1 MALSTLADLVP
12 EMERL
17 GGREALR
24 YDNGFRTFHFSYRQL
39 LDRVRA
45 FQGYLASRGLSS
57 GSRVILWSEN
67 RPEWIFAFWACVLS
81 GIEVVPL
88 DSHSSA
94 EMIGR
99 ILQQVEADL
108 LLHGEET
115 DAVSWLNQ
123 ERLARVTRER
133 HPAPLPSCRIDPEQP
148 VQILFTSG
156 TTGRPSGVIH
166 RHRNICS
173 NLEPFRLEI
182 QRYRW
187 MAWPFQPVRIL
198 NLLPLSHM
206 FGQSMGLFI
215 PVLLGGSVVLS
226 RRHSPRVALST
237 IRDQRVSVVCLV
249 PRMLRGLREEIAGV
263 SKQPITAR
271 GGGWSTVAARW
282 WRHRSFH
289 RRVGFKFWAFVVGG
303 AAVEQELEEFWKE
316 LGFVVV
322 QGYGLTESSPVV
334 AVNHPFRS
342 QPGALGEA
350 VPGQEIKLGPDGE
363 ILVRGPSVATERL
376 GPEGRREELLEEG
389 WLHTGD
395 IGRLDEH
402 GRLYFLGRKKDVIV
416 TSSGLNVHPEDLE
429 AVLNRLEGVRESTV
443 VAKRRSSGEEV
454 VHAVLILEDEAT
466 VAPEVISQANPQ
478 LLEHQRIRS
487 WSVWPEDDFP
497 RTSSTGKVKRHR
509 VAEQIQAASP
519 GPDPIDPFE
528 HLLPDH
534 ELGQGEVRLDED
546 LSLSSL
552 DRVELLGRV
561 EDRLGVSISET
572 AISEARTVDDLKAL
586 IREADERGAEAGAGQ
601 SLGRVPRLYRS
612 LPARGLRWAFLN
624 LVMSPLFRLL
634 MDLEEK
640 GVETLRDL
648 DPPLLFAANHSSHL
662 DTAAL
667 LAALPLGW
675 RSRIAPAASKEY
687 FAACWSPSSS
697 LGERLS
703 AAAQFGLACLL
714 FNAFPLP
721 RQLGQ
726 VGETLRYAGEL
737 AEQGFCV
744 LIYPEGKRSGDGR
757 VQSFKSG
764 VGLLARELDLPI
776 IPVGIQGT
784 FESLSICDSWP
795 RRGPVRI
802 SFGQP
807 LQLEESETPSQLA
820 GRVEKAVKE
829 LAESQHSPNS
839 YQNPSVSEG

>member
-12 EMERL
+12 EMQRL
-17 GGREALR
+17 GDKEALR
-24 YDNGFRTFHFSYRQL
+24 YDNGFRTFRFSYRQFL
-39 LDRVRA
+39 RRICA
-45 FQGYLASRGLSS
+45 FQSYLASRDLSS

-88 DSHSSA
+88 DSHSSTD
-94 EMIGR
+94 MVGR
-99 ILQQVEADL
+99 ILEQVEADL
-108 LLHGEET
+108 VLHGEET
-115 DAVSWLNQ
+115 DAVFCPNRERLTRVNQ
-123 ERLARVTRER
+123 EGN
-133 HPAPLPSCRIDPEQP
+133 PAPLPSCNIDPEQP

-166 RHRNICS
+166 RHSNICS

-182 QRYRW
+182 RRYRW

-206 FGQSMGLFI
+206 FGQAMGLFV

-237 IRDQRVSVVCLV
+237 IRDHRVSVVCLV

-263 SKQPITAR
+263 IKQPITAR

-363 ILVRGPSVATERL
+363 ILVRGPSVASERL

-395 IGRLDEH
+395 IGRLDGH

-429 AVLNRLEGVRESTV
+429 AVLNQLKGVRESAV

-454 VHAVLILEDEAT
+454 VHAVLILGDEAT
-466 VAPEVISQANPQ
+466 VAREVISRANLK

-509 VAEQIQAASP
+509 VAEQMRAASP
-519 GPDPIDPFE
+519 RPGPIDPLE

-534 ELGQGEVRLDED
+534 ALGEGEVRLDED
-546 LSLSSL
+546 LGLSSL
-552 DRVELLGRV
+552 DRMELLGRV

-586 IREADERGAEAGAGQ
+586 IREADGRGAEAGAKQ
-601 SLGRVPRLYRS
+601 SLARVPRLCRS
-612 LPARGLRWAFLN
+612 LPARGIRWAFLN

-634 MDLEEK
+634 MDLEKRGLEN
-640 GVETLRDL
+640 LREL
-648 DPPLLFAANHSSHL
+648 DAPLLFAANHSSHL

-667 LAALPLGW
+667 LAGLPVGW
-675 RSRIAPAASKEY
+675 RPRIAPAARKEY
-687 FAACWSPSSS
+687 FAACWSPSSTWR
-697 LGERLS
+697 ERLS
-703 AAAQFGLACLL
+703 AAAKFSLACLL

-737 AEQGFCV
+737 AEEGFCV
-744 LIYPEGKRSGDGR
+744 LIYPEGKRSRDGR

-776 IPVGIQGT
+776 IPVGIRGT
-784 FESLSICDSWP
+784 FESLSTGDSWP

-802 SFGQP
+802 GFGRP
-807 LQLEESETPSQLA
+807 LHHREGETPSQLA
-820 GRVEKAVKE
+820 ARVEKAVRE
-829 LAESQHSPNS
+829 LAE
-839 YQNPSVSEG
+839 

>member
-1 MALSTLADLVP
+1 MGLSTLADLVP

-17 GGREALR
+17 GDREALR

-39 LDRVRA
+39 LDRIGA
-45 FQGYLASRGLSS
+45 FQGYLASRDLGS

-88 DSHSSA
+88 DSHSST
-94 EMIGR
+94 EMVGR
-99 ILQQVEADL
+99 ILEQVEADL
-108 LLHGEET
+108 VLHGEET
-115 DAVSWLNQ
+115 DAVSWPNRVRLTRVDK
-123 ERLARVTRER
+123 ERSST
-133 HPAPLPSCRIDPEQP
+133 PLPSCKIDPEQP

-166 RHRNICS
+166 RHRNLCS

-206 FGQSMGLFI
+206 FGQAMGLFI

-226 RRHSPRVALST
+226 RRHSPRVTLST
-237 IRDQRVSVVCLV
+237 IRDHRVSVVCLV
-249 PRMLRGLREEIAGV
+249 PRMLQGLREEIAGV
-263 SKQPITAR
+263 VKRPITAR
-271 GGGWSTVAARW
+271 GGGWSTALARW
-282 WRHRSFH
+282 WHHRAFH

-303 AAVEQELEEFWKE
+303 AAVEQQLEEFWKE

-342 QPGALGEA
+342 QPGTLGEA

-363 ILVRGPSVATERL
+363 ILVRGPSVASERL
-376 GPEGRREELLEEG
+376 GPDGRREELLEGG

-395 IGRLDEH
+395 IGRLDGQ

-429 AVLNRLEGVRESTV
+429 SVLNRQRGVRESAV
-443 VAKRRSSGEEV
+443 VAERRSSGQEV
-454 VHAVLILEDEAT
+454 VHAVLILGDQAT
-466 VAPEVISQANPQ
+466 VAREVISQANLE
-478 LLEHQRIRS
+478 LLEYQRIRS

-497 RTSSTGKVKRHR
+497 RTSSTGKIKRHR
-509 VAEQIQAASP
+509 IAEQIRAALP
-519 GPDPIDPFE
+519 RPAPTDPLE

-534 ELGQGEVRLDED
+534 VRGQGEVRLDED
-546 LSLSSL
+546 LGLSSL
-552 DRVELLGRV
+552 DRVELLSRV
-561 EDRLGVSISET
+561 EDQLGVSISEA
-572 AISEARTVDDLKAL
+572 AISEARTVEDLKTL
-586 IREADERGAEAGAGQ
+586 IREADGKVTEAGVKP
-601 SLGRVPRLYRS
+601 SLARVPRLCRS

-624 LVMSPLFRLL
+624 LIMSPLFRAL
-634 MDLEEK
+634 MDLEK
-640 GVETLRDL
+640 RGVETLRGL
-648 DPPLLFAANHSSHL
+648 DPPVLFAANHCSHL

-667 LAALPLGW
+667 LAALPVGW
-675 RSRIAPAASKEY
+675 RSRIAPAARKEY

-703 AAAQFGLACLL
+703 AAARFGLACLL
-714 FNAFPLP
+714 FNVFPLP

-737 AEQGFCV
+737 AEKGFCV
-744 LIYPEGKRSGDGR
+744 LIYPEGKRSPDGR
-757 VQSFKSG
+757 VQSFQRG

-776 IPVGIQGT
+776 IPVGIRGT
-784 FESLSICDSWP
+784 FESLSIRDSWP

-802 SFGQP
+802 SFGRP
-807 LQLEESETPSQLA
+807 LQLREGETPSQLA
-820 GRVEKAVKE
+820 ARVEAAVRRLVE
-829 LAESQHSPNS
+829 E
-839 YQNPSVSEG
+839 

>member
-1 MALSTLADLVP
+1 MGLSTLADLVP
-12 EMERL
+12 EMECL
-17 GGREALR
+17 GEREALR

-39 LDRVRA
+39 LDRIGV
-45 FQGYLASRGLSS
+45 FQGYLAARDLGS

-88 DSHSSA
+88 DSHSST
-94 EMIGR
+94 EMVGR
-99 ILQQVEADL
+99 ILEQVEADL
-108 LLHGEET
+108 VLHGEET
-115 DAVSWLNQ
+115 DAVSWAHR
-123 ERLARVTRER
+123 ERLTRVDRER
-133 HPAPLPSCRIDPEQP
+133 NPGPLPCCKIDPEQT

-166 RHRNICS
+166 SHRNICS

-187 MAWPFQPVRIL
+187 MAWPFQPLRIL

-206 FGQSMGLFI
+206 FGQAMGLFI

-226 RRHSPRVALST
+226 RRHSPRVALSM
-237 IRDQRVSVVCLV
+237 IRDHRVSVACLV
-249 PRMLRGLREEIAGV
+249 PRMLGGLREEIAGV
-263 SKQPITAR
+263 VKQPMTTR
-271 GGGWSTVAARW
+271 GGRWITVAARW
-282 WRHRSFH
+282 WRYRTFH

-303 AAVEQELEEFWKE
+303 AAVQQELEEFWKE

-363 ILVRGPSVATERL
+363 ILVRGPSVASQRL
-376 GPEGRREELLEEG
+376 GPGGRREELLEDG

-395 IGRLDEH
+395 IGRLDAQ

-429 AVLNRLEGVRESTV
+429 AVLNRLEGVRESAV
-443 VAKRRSSGEEV
+443 VAERRSSGEEV
-454 VHAVLILEDEAT
+454 VHAVLILRDEAT
-466 VAPEVISQANPQ
+466 VAREVISHANLK
-478 LLEHQRIRS
+478 LLEYQRIRS
-487 WSVWPEDDFP
+487 WSLWPENDFP

-509 VAEQIQAASP
+509 VAEQIRSASP
-519 GPDPIDPFE
+519 RPDPSDPFK
-528 HLLPDH
+528 HLLPGH
-534 ELGQGEVRLDED
+534 ALGQGEVRLDED
-546 LSLSSL
+546 LGLSSL

-561 EDRLGVSISET
+561 EDQLGVRISEE

-586 IREADERGAEAGAGQ
+586 IRKADGRGAEAGEKQ
-601 SLGRVPRLYRS
+601 SLARVPRLCRS

-624 LVMSPLFRLL
+624 LVMSPLFRTL
-634 MDLEEK
+634 MDLEK
-640 GVETLRDL
+640 RGVETLLDL

-667 LAALPLGW
+667 LAALPVGW
-675 RSRIAPAASKEY
+675 RSRIAPAARKEY

-697 LGERLS
+697 LRERLW
-703 AAAQFGLACLL
+703 AAAKFGLACLL
-714 FNAFPLP
+714 FNVFPLP

-737 AEQGFCV
+737 AEKGFCV
-744 LIYPEGKRSGDGR
+744 LIYPEGKRSRDGQ
-757 VQSFKSG
+757 VQSFQSG

-776 IPVGIQGT
+776 IPVGIRGT
-784 FESLSICDSWP
+784 FESLSISDSWP

-802 SFGQP
+802 GFGRP
-807 LQLEESETPSQLA
+807 LRLREGETPSQLTA
-820 GRVEKAVKE
+820 RVEEAVRRLVE
-829 LAESQHSPNS
+829 Q
-839 YQNPSVSEG
+839 